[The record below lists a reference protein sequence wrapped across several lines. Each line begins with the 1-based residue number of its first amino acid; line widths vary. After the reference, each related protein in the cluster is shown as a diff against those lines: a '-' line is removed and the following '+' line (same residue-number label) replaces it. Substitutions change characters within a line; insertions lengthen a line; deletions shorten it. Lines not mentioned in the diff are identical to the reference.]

1 MSGRAAQWLLI
12 CPANLPRACTVR
24 RTSCQPRRLV
34 SIILELPSTSTL
46 SFAFLVLINHTRTHI
61 SIDLWISSKHQHTA
75 STLATA
81 RMVQLVQLVVEC
93 TARTQKALFI
103 IRDPPYLRW
112 QSILYSNDADASAF
126 SHILRFTNSTA
137 LAFCKPS
144 GGFVRARIAVA
155 SKI

>member
-1 MSGRAAQWLLI
+1 MNGLAAQWLLI
-12 CPANLPRACTVR
+12 MPSQSPKICTVH

-34 SIILELPSTSTL
+34 SMILKLPSTSTL
-46 SFAFLVLINHTRTHI
+46 SFAFLVLINHTRIHI
-61 SIDLWISSKHQHTA
+61 SIDLWVSSRHQHTA
-75 STLATA
+75 STLATV

-112 QSILYSNDADASAF
+112 QSILYSNDADASAS

-137 LAFCKPS
+137 LAFCKQS
-144 GGFVRARIAVA
+144 GARIAVA